1 MRVLADA
8 AAVRR
13 HIDELTAWADR
24 LRQDPYGAELAVV
37 GVRSRGDVLARRV
50 AERLGIADV
59 GVLDITL
66 YRDDLSE
73 ATTRPVVRTTEIDFA
88 LDGRVVVL
96 IDDVL
101 MTGRSV
107 RAALASLMDLG
118 RPRRVW
124 LAVMV
129 DRGLSVRELP
139 IAADFAAMTED
150 GPGRVQVELTPT
162 DDADRVVLVEDG
174 DR

>member
-1 MRVLADA
+1 MRVLADRDGVGRRVEEMA
-8 AAVRR
+8 AWVDGLRR
-13 HIDELTAWADR
+13 ETPGRAFAL
-24 LRQDPYGAELAVV
+24 V
-37 GVRSRGDVLARRV
+37 GVRSRGDVIARRV
-50 AERLGIADV
+50 AERLGIPDV

-73 ATTRPVVRTTEIDFA
+73 ATTQPVVRTTEIDFD
-88 LDGRVVVL
+88 LDGRSVVL

-129 DRGLSVRELP
+129 DRGLGVRELP

-150 GPGRVQVELTPT
+150 GPGRVKVELTPT